1 MRRDE
6 FADLAAFLAV
16 VDEGSFTRAAARLG
30 TSQSALSHTVRR
42 LEERLDLRLL
52 TRTTRKVSPTEA
64 GERLAE
70 SLRPAF
76 AEIQERLESLDELRD
91 TPAGSI
97 RITSPRL
104 VGRSILLPVVNDL
117 LARYPEL
124 HIEISIDSRLVDIV
138 QERFDAGIRLG
149 EQVAK
154 DMVAVR
160 ISPDLSMAV
169 VGSPAYFE
177 SHARPKRP
185 SDLTKHVCI
194 NLRLPTLGGLY
205 AWEFEKKDRP
215 VNVRVDGQFTCNDP
229 DLILQAAMDGIGL
242 ASLPEDHVVAQM
254 IASGRLVRVL
264 EDWCPPFTGYHLYY
278 PSRRQNSTAFRLLV
292 DALRY
297 RGN

>member
-1 MRRDE
+1 MRLPGWERPSPRS
-6 FADLAAFLAV
+6 A
-16 VDEGSFTRAAARLG
+16 TRCAG
-30 TSQSALSHTVRR
+30 

-138 QERFDAGIRLG
+138 AERYDAGVRLG
-149 EQVAK
+149 KSVAR
-154 DMVAVR
+154 DMIAVR
-160 ISPDLSMAV
+160 I
-169 VGSPAYFE
+169 G
-177 SHARPKRP
+177 
-185 SDLTKHVCI
+185 
-194 NLRLPTLGGLY
+194 
-205 AWEFEKKDRP
+205 
-215 VNVRVDGQFTCNDP
+215 
-229 DLILQAAMDGIGL
+229 
-242 ASLPEDHVVAQM
+242 PELEH
-254 IASGRLVRVL
+254 GRR
-264 EDWCPPFTGYHLYY
+264 
-278 PSRRQNSTAFRLLV
+278 RLLPPTSRV
-292 DALRY
+292 A
-297 RGN
+297 RGAGARRTISLATTASTSG